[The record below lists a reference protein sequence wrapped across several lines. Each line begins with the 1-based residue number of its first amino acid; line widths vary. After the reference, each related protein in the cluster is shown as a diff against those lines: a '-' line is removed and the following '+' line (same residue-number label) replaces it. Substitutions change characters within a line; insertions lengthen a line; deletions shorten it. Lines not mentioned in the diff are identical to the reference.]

1 MNDYTKG
8 AFECLSWLEAK
19 MEDLDRDSSKW
30 ESLRRE
36 VGDAINDIR
45 RGVGVDFRERLR
57 ASFRVRPKGKGS
69 PELRPGSKEVFQL
82 PEVPPDGFLDEVG
95 DACVAVLAALD
106 YLFDLLREGLRKV
119 DRVVPVLPAGHSKLF
134 QPLVVNKL
142 YIINFNWL
150 VIAKERW
157 KPWRTRASGP

>member
-57 ASFRVRPKGKGS
+57 A
-69 PELRPGSKEVFQL
+69 L
-82 PEVPPDGFLDEVG
+82 
-95 DACVAVLAALD
+95 
-106 YLFDLLREGLRKV
+106 
-119 DRVVPVLPAGHSKLF
+119 
-134 QPLVVNKL
+134 
-142 YIINFNWL
+142 I
-150 VIAKERW
+150 
-157 KPWRTRASGP
+157 